1 MYVLGI
7 HIGHDG
13 GAALIKD
20 GKLVVAISEERLSRK
35 KHSNGWWL
43 SVIYCLTSEKIS
55 FNDIELIVWS
65 NCGPRLNKGHD
76 GGIEMATGVKCH
88 TTLCDHHLSHALA
101 AIALSGQNNGLVFV
115 TDAGGNEGVGHH
127 EMTESAFIFDNHEF
141 NLVMQSD
148 PHRDRCKG
156 LGTAYDAFS
165 SFLGFGAEESGKTM
179 GLSAYGNSLD
189 HKHYPDLF
197 KVSVDGRVESLLEDT
212 DYWGV
217 MKLSKKYNLNF
228 GNPFPD
234 STSATAANLAHYIQ
248 VQLEE
253 TTLRTIR
260 TLLSKHDVSNVLLSG
275 GVALNCV
282 SNNKLANSLEGV
294 NVFPC
299 PPASDSG
306 LPLGNAVYGYWKLT
320 GKIIDISNS
329 NMRFGREYSENEIKD
344 ALKELP
350 DTLIPGSVILGKL
363 KYTKIDNPSD
373 YAADLIASDHI
384 IAWWQGKSE
393 YGPRALGG
401 RSILANPRAE
411 GVRDAINNKVKKR
424 EWFRPFGP
432 AVREEEVATYLDS
445 GLYTKYMTSA
455 PKVNRNGAKAL
466 GECVHTDMTCRIQAV
481 PESSDPYAR
490 LLDKLKKD
498 TGYGCILN
506 TSFNI
511 QEPIVESPGDAIA
524 TFLRSKIDYLIL
536 GNYLCERT
544 QP

>member
-43 SVIYCLTSEKIS
+43 SVIYCLKSEKIS

-65 NCGPRLNKGHD
+65 NCGPRLNKGYD
-76 GGIEMATGVKCH
+76 GGIEMVTGVKCH
-88 TTLCDHHLSHALA
+88 TICCDHHLSHALA
-101 AIALSGQNNGLVFV
+101 AVSLSGENKGLVLV
-115 TDAGGNEGVGHH
+115 TDAGGNEGVGNN
-127 EMTESAFIFDNHEF
+127 EVTESAFIFDNNEF

-148 PHRDRCKG
+148 PNRERCKG

-179 GLSAYGNSLD
+179 GLSAYGTDLD
-189 HKHYPDLF
+189 HNHYPDLF
-197 KVSVDGRVESLLEDT
+197 KISADGSIESLLEDT

-234 STSATAANLAHYIQ
+234 STSAAAANLAQYIQ
-248 VQLEE
+248 VQLEGA
-253 TTLRTIR
+253 TLKLIK
-260 TLLSKHDVSNVLLSG
+260 TLLSKHNFSNVLLSG

-282 SNNKLANSLEGV
+282 SNNKLSESLGGV
-294 NVFPC
+294 NLFPC
-299 PPASDSG
+299 PPASDCG

-329 NMRFGREYSENEIKD
+329 NMRFGRDYSEDEIKT

-350 DTLIPGSVILGKL
+350 DTLIPGSVMLGKL
-363 KYTKIDNPSD
+363 KYTRIDNPAH
-373 YAADLIASDHI
+373 YASDLIASDHV

-401 RSILANPRAE
+401 RSILANPR
-411 GVRDAINNKVKKR
+411 GDGIRNSINTKVKKR

-432 AVREEEVATYLDS
+432 AVREEDVSTYLDS

-455 PKVNRNGAKAL
+455 PKVNMNGVKAL
-466 GECVHTDMTCRIQAV
+466 GECVHTDQTCRIQAV
-481 PESSDPYAR
+481 PESSDPYAG

-498 TGYGCILN
+498 TGYGCVLN

-511 QEPIVESPGDAIA
+511 QEPIVESPADAIA

>member
-20 GKLVVAISEERLSRK
+20 GKLIVAISEERLSRK

-43 SVIYCLTSEKIS
+43 SVIYCLTSAKIS
-55 FNDIELIVWS
+55 FHDIELIVWS
-65 NCGPRLNKGHD
+65 NCGPRLSKAHD
-76 GGIEMATGVKCH
+76 GGIEMATGVKCR
-88 TTLCDHHLSHALA
+88 TVRCDHHLSHALG
-101 AIALSGQNNGLVFV
+101 AIALSGKKKGLVFV
-115 TDAGGNEGVGHH
+115 TDGGGNEGIGQH
-127 EMTESAFIFDNHEF
+127 EVTESAFVFDNNQFH
-141 NLVMQSD
+141 LAMQSD

-156 LGTAYDAFS
+156 LGTAYDAFTG
-165 SFLGFGAEESGKTM
+165 FLGFGAEESGKTM
-179 GLSAYGNSLD
+179 GLSAYGSSADYD
-189 HKHYPDLF
+189 HHPDLF
-197 KVSVDGRVESLLEDT
+197 NVSADGRIESLLEDT

-228 GNPFPD
+228 GDPFPD
-234 STSATAANLAHYIQ
+234 GTSATAANIAKYIQ
-248 VQLEE
+248 VQLER
-253 TTLRTIR
+253 TTLRSIQA
-260 TLLSKHDVSNVLLSG
+260 LLAKHDVPNVLLSG

-282 SNNKLANSLEGV
+282 SNNKLSQQLDGV

-320 GKIIDISNS
+320 GEIIDISNS
-329 NMRFGREYSENEIKD
+329 SMRFGRDYSEDEIQD

-350 DTLIPGSVILGKL
+350 DTLMPGSVVLGKL
-363 KYTKIDNPSD
+363 KYTKINNPAH

-401 RSILANPRAE
+401 RSILANPRGE
-411 GVRDAINNKVKKR
+411 GVRQCINDKVKRR

-432 AVREEEVATYLDS
+432 AIREAEVTDYLDS
-445 GLYTKYMTSA
+445 GLYTSYMTAA
-455 PKVNRNGAKAL
+455 PKVNESGVKAL
-466 GECVHTDMTCRIQAV
+466 GECVHTDTTCRIQAV
-481 PESSDPYAR
+481 PESSDPYAL

-498 TGYGCILN
+498 TGYGCVLN

-536 GNYLCERT
+536 GDYLCERIR
-544 QP
+544 P